1 MNLNL
6 KPIRDTLY
14 AAKLTPGFYEN
25 KKVKEELDLKEKFEK
40 AFLINQFWD
49 IGWADPFI
57 DDERSSLIKEVTELK
72 LPTKPDD
79 LVYDKSRFKSH
90 MAPNCIYIPKKIIM
104 LKLMRACIKCQ
115 SDSDFW
121 VNQDDI

>member
-14 AAKLTPGFYEN
+14 SAKLTPGFYEN
-25 KKVKEELDLKEKFEK
+25 KKIKEELDLKEKHDK

-49 IGWADPFI
+49 IGWSDPFI
-57 DDERSSLIKEVTELK
+57 DDERSSLIKEATELK

-79 LVYDKSRFKSH
+79 LVYDRSRFKKSS
-90 MAPNCIYIPKKIIM
+90 AVNCIYIPKKVVM
-104 LKLMRACIKCQ
+104 LKLMRACIKC
-115 SDSDFW
+115 
-121 VNQDDI
+121 